1 HTIVSFLMFD
11 HTAVCV
17 ILLLAICQF
26 GSILHSSQAEAISKL
41 SSLAEQ
47 SKYES
52 EEHDKASLYPDVVSQ
67 SESSVSESPLDASQS
82 ESSKS
87 ESSSDASQSESN
99 DSESSL
105 DASQSESSDSESPL
119 DASQSELSRSESS
132 SEVNQSN
139 VSSSRQLSNGSQS
152 ASNASQFQPPPN
164 LSARS
169 KRRFNCSHRARLANE
184 STVQNSVTLISSSDF
199 AELRAALTAKPAPA
213 PVDGL
218 GSVGGN
224 ASNGSGQIGTNQSIQ
239 CAVLL
244 YYLPYCPYSVA
255 LAPHFNALARAFPG
269 LHFFAAEA
277 DKVSPFYA
285 NYTTSMAPHIRIY
298 RDREYAGVNISL
310 RKLDSLIPEL
320 ANLTGHKPL
329 PNVSLTES
337 DFAGP
342 VPTVLTQQFD
352 YWLLLSSLYFI
363 VFLLPWL
370 ASKFPRVRLCLAR
383 LLVKL
388 TRLAGAAHEH
398 AD

>member
-26 GSILHSSQAEAISKL
+26 GSILHSSQAEAEAISKL
-41 SSLAEQ
+41 SSTVEQ

-87 ESSSDASQSESN
+87 ESSSDASQSES
-99 DSESSL
+99 
-105 DASQSESSDSESPL
+105 SDSESPL
-119 DASQSELSRSESS
+119 DASQSELSKSESS

-139 VSSSRQLSNGSQS
+139 ISNSRQLSNGIQS

-169 KRRFNCSHRARLANE
+169 KRRFNCSNRARLANE

-218 GSVGGN
+218 GSECD
-224 ASNGSGQIGTNQSIQ
+224 NGSGQISTNQSTQ

-255 LAPHFNALARAFPG
+255 LAPHFNALTRVFPG

-298 RDREYAGVNISL
+298 GDREYACVNISL